1 MHGSSEQAWQAGRQA
16 HPSVDLSCEVFRAFA
31 DERAAAWNG
40 TPDRAADLYLA
51 CACAQG
57 LDGAAERFA
66 ELFGERVPL
75 YISKITTSTDRIDE
89 VRQVVLVRCLLAIDG
104 KAPAIAS
111 YSGRGSLDGW
121 VRATAVREAL
131 ALERQGARHVTLGG
145 SALETGASARDAA
158 LIAHYREPVAR
169 AFAAAATSLPRDHRA
184 LLRLHYVHSITTAQ
198 LAQMFQVSRA
208 TLVRRLTDARDQ
220 LVAALQRHLATEA
233 GVPQDDC
240 EAVLRLVKSQ
250 IDLRLSVLLRE
261 TGM

>member
-1 MHGSSEQAWQAGRQA
+1 MQGSSEQAWETGRTA
-16 HPSVDLSCEVFRAFA
+16 HPGLDLPCETFRAFA
-31 DERAAAWNG
+31 EERSTASGG
-40 TPDRAADLYLA
+40 TLDRAPDLYLA
-51 CACAQG
+51 CACARG
-57 LDGAAERFA
+57 VKGAAERFA
-66 ELFGERVPL
+66 ELYGERVPL

-89 VRQVVLVRCLLAIDG
+89 VRQVVLVRCLLALDG

-111 YSGRGSLDGW
+111 YSARGSLDGW

-145 SALETGASARDAA
+145 SALEAGASPGDAA

-169 AFAAAATSLPRDHRA
+169 AFAAAATSLPREHRA
-184 LLRLHYVHSITTAQ
+184 LLRLHYVHAITTAQ
-198 LAQMFQVSRA
+198 LAQMFQISRA
-208 TLVRRLTDARDQ
+208 TLVRRLTDAREQ
-220 LVAALQRHLATEA
+220 LVAALQQHLAAEA
-233 GVPQDDC
+233 GVPRDDC